1 MRFTMINNQSV
12 VDLNRKTIFEKTYS
26 NKFIRRMNM
35 TKKTN
40 SPRSN
45 KQPLRGLLVIVLVSV
60 CMMFG
65 TAMAKNNN
73 ASASNSIVGFW
84 HFELH
89 YSDGSLWYQS
99 IAQYHADGLEMEDAA
114 TPPVKPAHVCMGVW
128 KQSGDTVKIYHIIY
142 MYNGNDTLPPANYAV
157 LRETNI
163 LNSDGDSVTGTFDVK
178 VHDIKT
184 GNMVQEVK
192 GTTKAKRIDFDRPF
206 RLFSN

>member
-1 MRFTMINNQSV
+1 MK
-12 VDLNRKTIFEKTYS
+12 DLNTARFNERRLL
-26 NKFIRRMNM
+26 NLPVFI
-35 TKKTN
+35 
-40 SPRSN
+40 
-45 KQPLRGLLVIVLVSV
+45 LLVVFTL
-60 CMMFG
+60 FG
-65 TAMAKNNN
+65 TAMAKKKVASSNNT
-73 ASASNSIVGFW
+73 IVGFW

-99 IAQYHADGLEMEDAA
+99 IAQYHTDGLEMEDAA

-163 LNSDGDSVTGTFDVK
+163 LNSDGNSVTGTFDVK

-192 GTTKAKRIDFDRPF
+192 GTTKASRIDFDRPF
-206 RLFSN
+206 TLFSN